1 MTALQDRDT
10 SILDRYAG
18 EIKQGYQKLLAR
30 NNKNRKQVEKLII
43 VTIARYF
50 KVPSDMQELVME
62 GFEPETVAVE
72 ILEKHIAKILDILD
86 RESYGPEQFS
96 NLIINAI
103 SAMLQELVKE
113 ISEGFYDGTEGLSK
127 VYKVVTKQQLR
138 ECFGEDM
145 GNIVNEFFGN
155 SSWDMIMKAYTEYRP
170 ATTTSVN
177 ANAQQS
183 GTITEPTSDNT
194 LTIEQARAALEEE
207 VLRQLATVVDEDS
220 LDLDEYDKV
229 VFSKSYSRGDI
240 NYQEE
245 KDKDKESK

>member
-1 MTALQDRDT
+1 
-10 SILDRYAG
+10 
-18 EIKQGYQKLLAR
+18 
-30 NNKNRKQVEKLII
+30 
-43 VTIARYF
+43 
-50 KVPSDMQELVME
+50 
-62 GFEPETVAVE
+62 
-72 ILEKHIAKILDILD
+72 
-86 RESYGPEQFS
+86 
-96 NLIINAI
+96 
-103 SAMLQELVKE
+103 MLQELVKE

-170 ATTTSVN
+170 ATTISVN

-183 GTITEPTSDNT
+183 GIITEPTSDNT
-194 LTIEQARAALEEE
+194 VTIEQARAALEEE